1 MYGTDR
7 HYQKTETDRVN
18 LSKEMTEDYKA
29 GDEKGLSVAEESAV
43 YNAETNGCGC
53 GDKSKTGSNRIL
65 CSKVYLQA

>member
-1 MYGTDR
+1 M
-7 HYQKTETDRVN
+7 N